1 MRLCFPNMIMALVA
15 LLALLLVAVT
25 LQDAFEVMLLPR
37 RVMRRLRFVGLFYR
51 LTWFVWSALAYRLPR
66 DGQREHVLGVYGAL
80 SLVLLFG
87 IWISCLILGFGL
99 LLWAAQVGSG
109 VTPRPTLGA
118 QLYMS
123 GVTFFTLGY
132 GDLVPGTRIARLL
145 SVLEAG
151 TGLGFI
157 ALIIGYLPV
166 LYQLF
171 TRREAHVIKLDGRA
185 GSPPTALG
193 LLERH
198 GGEDGLVQINML
210 LREWETWGSELL
222 ESHLSYPM
230 LAYYRSQHHDQSWLG
245 ALAAI
250 MDCCALILAG
260 LESVPPLQARM
271 TFIMARQIL
280 VEMAQSFGVQPS
292 RYTGGDRL
300 DHPAFLQLQ
309 RGLVEAGFTWST
321 SEAEE
326 LLAALR
332 ATYEPL
338 LDGLASYL
346 VLPLQGW
353 STSDAARDH
362 WARGPRGTLARRL
375 IEELSEPMPTEGTAR
390 QGAGEESRWRRL
402 RSRLELGR
410 KE

>member
-1 MRLCFPNMIMALVA
+1 
-15 LLALLLVAVT
+15 
-25 LQDAFEVMLLPR
+25 
-37 RVMRRLRFVGLFYR
+37 
-51 LTWFVWSALAYRLPR
+51 
-66 DGQREHVLGVYGAL
+66 
-80 SLVLLFG
+80 
-87 IWISCLILGFGL
+87 
-99 LLWAAQVGSG
+99 
-109 VTPRPTLGA
+109 
-118 QLYMS
+118 
-123 GVTFFTLGY
+123 
-132 GDLVPGTRIARLL
+132 
-145 SVLEAG
+145 
-151 TGLGFI
+151 
-157 ALIIGYLPV
+157 V